1 MAAVDLD
8 AIIKKLE
15 KYRVIVLDDNNSD
28 WDAKMY
34 SEIRAETESWVSILY
49 PNDQQL
55 WNYLNVAFPSPK
67 DDDQWIKSK
76 NALVMVTT
84 SLLDKLKYRKKLEGQ
99 EKQSTKQLKTD
110 ITEKVRSYDGEAS
123 EHKKTQ
129 VAGYTGYSP

>member
-15 KYRVIVLDDNNSD
+15 NYRVIVLDDNNSD

-84 SLLDKLKYRKKLEGQ
+84 SLLEKLKYRKKLEGQ
-99 EKQSTKQLKTD
+99 EKQSKAVKN
-110 ITEKVRSYDGEAS
+110 
-123 EHKKTQ
+123 
-129 VAGYTGYSP
+129 